1 MVVGLNRLPH
11 YNKNHRSFCQRILFS
26 FTDRAAAF
34 TSKSCQSKTKK
45 TDFSCSQDVRAS
57 KKYNITTHENTA
69 LLLWLSSLALEQSFF
84 PSPLWL
90 QLKTILHE
98 LFRNFISLSHAFSSF
113 RKSWNQVVKPI
124 LPSSAQ
130 VSKVIT
136 WFRNRVDLLP
146 FCNSMSFHWRFSQA
160 GKTTLAR
167 TIKRGRNDF
176 REWNMGAHSCLV
188 HVVFSSP

>member
-1 MVVGLNRLPH
+1 MVGGLNRLSH
-11 YNKNHRSFCQRILFS
+11 YNKHHCSFCQRIVFS

-34 TSKSCQSKTKK
+34 ASKSCQSKMKE

-69 LLLWLSSLALEQSFF
+69 ILLWLSSLALEHSIF

-90 QLKTILHE
+90 QLKTILNE
-98 LFRNFISLSHAFSSF
+98 LFRNFFSLSRAFSSY

-124 LPSSAQ
+124 LPSPAQ
-130 VSKVIT
+130 VSRVIT
-136 WFRNRVDLLP
+136 WFRNRVALLP
-146 FCNSMSFHWRFSQA
+146 LCNQMSFSQA
-160 GKTTLAR
+160 GKSTPAG
-167 TIKRGRNDF
+167 TIKRGRNNF
-176 REWNMGAHSCLV
+176 GEWDMGAHSSLV